1 MAEIDNLQIKISYDV
16 SESLKN
22 VKKLTDSLRTLSKA
36 TEGFSAVKTGGV
48 KNLTTVTRAFA
59 QLAKVDVSGAAKF
72 SNAVQSLSTALQTLV
87 KTTEAFAGGAK
98 ADSMKNLSNITRA
111 FARLSKLDMSGAGK
125 LAASARQIGNINW
138 ANMFGS
144 FANVNVKK
152 IQNLRQ
158 AFSELSKAA
167 TEAQRVM
174 RVAQKASAQGGSAS
188 AGAGGRAATP
198 PTPVKPPSGRRAQGA
213 SVPGQG
219 EAKGVAGAWA
229 SVSKVFDACKRSAS
243 GLFGT
248 LKKIGS
254 VGSSVVRTIGKG
266 LKGIATGFKQSNAQ
280 SGTFLAKLKQIV
292 SRSII
297 WKGLQAITRGVS
309 EGMKNIARASTEAN
323 AAMSE
328 LSSMSLYMK
337 NSLGASLYPAI
348 QMIIGALR
356 ALVSAVASAMNAI
369 NQLLSAIGG
378 KSTFIRAKM
387 YAKDYADELDHAGG
401 SAKKLKYE
409 LMGFDEINQ
418 FSPDSGGGGGGGS
431 NLDDYESMFETAEI
445 DKAILDAV
453 KMNDF
458 TAIGRAIADKIN
470 NALEKVDWKG
480 IQEKARKLA
489 SGIATGINGFVDEL
503 KPEALAAA
511 INGAI
516 TTAFEFVDVV
526 VTKTDTER
534 IGEKIKTTFVRIFQ
548 GIEVDKLSVTI
559 GNVFKSAIK
568 FIKGVTLTEDE
579 QKIVGS
585 KIADALNGVAENVPL
600 GELVN
605 SIGGYLAGK
614 LGALEI
620 AADEIDYAQLGETI
634 GEALAGVATHLPE
647 LAGKLVGI
655 AAKFAVG
662 LVKAIADYFDTH
674 DISVTDITDAI
685 GRFFES
691 ITIDGEVKVT
701 LLKVGLVLGALQ
713 LGGLGLKALGKSIAS
728 AIGLSGGSIIGVG
741 TSLKLIG
748 TLGMTLTVALTMI
761 QLMKSVKQRDYGA
774 MLTNAVSSA
783 FMAAGIVGTFVA
795 GFGTGAAI
803 FAIGLTIKIG
813 YDLLLEP
820 VGEGIKGAIA
830 GLNGLL
836 SDGNTGLGTSIPK
849 LENGISVSNAL
860 GEMSYSD
867 IVDANKKRQL
877 YSSASKGTGIK
888 YTVAQAPMYGGRAV
902 IENAREQFAET
913 HDTAK
918 VASAIL
924 DALGG
929 TSKHAQEVVE
939 SFPDLSPITDNINA
953 FYASLSE
960 DEAVSDAVDNIRGL
974 VDEYYTLV
982 DGMQQEFPEMDTQ
995 QRLEAFDKLLEAYD
1009 VMANAINGYSSTTK
1023 EQAQVDGLIAA
1034 SVSDASDSMLEYQ
1047 DTLASVADSAS
1058 DTSAAVEQ
1066 VAEAIDTV
1074 PDNTFAPLAVSA
1086 AESAQEVEEL
1096 KQVIIEVP
1104 TEKMIKFTANTEDF
1118 TVQID
1123 ALLERIS
1130 SIAGDKE
1137 VTFNL
1142 RNNAAIMSQLASIRG
1157 TVNSI
1162 PTSKTLRIHV
1172 MLTSDAKKFLESLN
1186 VLLKSTKIT
1195 TGQIQAVIATGSVIA
1210 KYAQGG
1216 FPTSGDL
1223 FIANENGK
1231 QEMVGR
1237 IGNRSAV
1244 ANQDQIGDAI
1254 FQYMDAHDKRSGDD
1268 TEALAGAIVRG
1279 LKQAGIGAVYLDG
1292 RMIANSINR
1301 ETQRTGKPA
1310 ITF

>member
-59 QLAKVDVSGAAKF
+59 HLAKVDVSGAAKF

-98 ADSMKNLSNITRA
+98 ADSMKNLSTVTRA

-174 RVAQKASAQGGSAS
+174 RVAQKASAQGSSAS
-188 AGAGGRAATP
+188 AGAGAPTATP
-198 PTPVKPPSGRRAQGA
+198 PTPVAPPSGRRAQGA
-213 SVPGQG
+213 SAPGQG
-219 EAKGVAGAWA
+219 EARGVAGAWA

-297 WKGLQAITRGVS
+297 WKGLQAVTRGAS
-309 EGMKNIARASTEAN
+309 EGMKNLARASTEAN

-356 ALVSAVASAMNAI
+356 SLVSAVASAMNAI

-418 FSPDSGGGGGGGS
+418 FSPDSGGGGGGGG

-458 TAIGRAIADKIN
+458 TAIGRAIAEKIN

-489 SGIATGINGFVDEL
+489 SSIATGINGFVDEL
-503 KPEALAAA
+503 KPEALADT

-579 QKIVGS
+579 QKIVGG
-585 KIADALNGVAENVPL
+585 KIADALNGVAETVPL
-600 GELVN
+600 SELVD
-605 SIGGYLAGK
+605 SIGAYLAGA

-620 AADEIDYAQLGETI
+620 AVDEIDYVQLGETI
-634 GEALAGVATHLPE
+634 GNALAGVASHLPE
-647 LAGKLVGI
+647 MAGKLVSI
-655 AAKFAVG
+655 AAKFAAG
-662 LVKAIADYFDTH
+662 LIEAIVTYIDTH
-674 DISVTDITDAI
+674 DIGVSDITDAI
-685 GRFFES
+685 ERFFES
-691 ITIDGEVKVT
+691 IKIDGEVKVT
-701 LLKVGLVLGALQ
+701 LLKIGLVLGALQ

-728 AIGLSGGSIIGVG
+728 AIGLGGGSIIGVG

-748 TLGMTLTVALTMI
+748 TLGMTLSAVLETITAVQKIKAGNVEGGFRSAVMAALKAAGAVAIWLLGWKGVLITIGLEVMMELSKIDVSDKSRAHVYEALQASLPEEMADEMVKVATGKSGRQAAAEVALKTADT
-761 QLMKSVKQRDYGA
+761 LP
-774 MLTNAVSSA
+774 
-783 FMAAGIVGTFVA
+783 
-795 GFGTGAAI
+795 TGAFVYNPKTGESTPVSAEQERKI
-803 FAIGLTIKIG
+803 APGNTNKVRFRLNDMNAAQSQYKESFSTEDWNAFKATIKDAKAAFDG
-813 YDLLLEP
+813 LQKPTADFNAFLQETQNP
-820 VGEGIKGAIA
+820 PTEGLQNMRSEIEGLVASFAELTSSESKGRFFDYMDADEQAEHLAKIDSLYESISASIKQYNETASAASGADAIA
-830 GLNGLL
+830 
-836 SDGNTGLGTSIPK
+836 
-849 LENGISVSNAL
+849 
-860 GEMSYSD
+860 
-867 IVDANKKRQL
+867 
-877 YSSASKGTGIK
+877 
-888 YTVAQAPMYGGRAV
+888 
-902 IENAREQFAET
+902 
-913 HDTAK
+913 
-918 VASAIL
+918 
-924 DALGG
+924 
-929 TSKHAQEVVE
+929 E
-939 SFPDLSPITDNINA
+939 S
-953 FYASLSE
+953 
-960 DEAVSDAVDNIRGL
+960 
-974 VDEYYTLV
+974 
-982 DGMQQEFPEMDTQ
+982 
-995 QRLEAFDKLLEAYD
+995 
-1009 VMANAINGYSSTTK
+1009 
-1023 EQAQVDGLIAA
+1023 
-1034 SVSDASDSMLEYQ
+1034 
-1047 DTLASVADSAS
+1047 ADSVDRLAQS
-1058 DTSAAVEQ
+1058 LDEVSGDSA
-1066 VAEAIDTV
+1066 
-1074 PDNTFAPLAVSA
+1074 FAPLAVNA

-1118 TVQID
+1118 TAQID

-1172 MLTSDAKKFLESLN
+1172 MLTNDAKKFLESLN

-1195 TGQIQAVIATGSVIA
+1195 TGQIQAVIATGGVIA

-1216 FPTSGDL
+1216 FPKSGDL
-1223 FIANENGK
+1223 FIANEDDE

-1279 LKQAGIGAVYLDG
+1279 MKQAGIGAVYLDG